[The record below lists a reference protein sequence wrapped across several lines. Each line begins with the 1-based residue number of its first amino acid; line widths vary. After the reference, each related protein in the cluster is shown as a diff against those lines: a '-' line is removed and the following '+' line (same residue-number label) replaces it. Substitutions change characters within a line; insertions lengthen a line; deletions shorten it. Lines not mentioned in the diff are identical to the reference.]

1 MIRTKSM
8 TLDVIVQHCWGTVGE
23 CGCFGSDKLEVC
35 LQIAIHPRD
44 TFSGGVT
51 TLGNSLLGKS
61 VMPVM
66 DLVMHNTCVCTIGH
80 APLGMSKDLMNY
92 KFTCL
97 IMFVDPKIHA
107 RNQQS
112 AQEPIQ
118 LRHHSTPQ
126 GLERAWPEKPTVTL
140 SQDKVG
146 PPYSTLRLPR
156 DIANSQLPHESI
168 VVSGMWFKWNCT
180 GKEAGKCMEGRNC
193 WIPTRP
199 HYDRHSILH
208 KCVTGDDRANTWGN
222 NGAMHTHT
230 YCPLLTLLYN

>member
-97 IMFVDPKIHA
+97 IMFVDPKNT
-107 RNQQS
+107 R
-112 AQEPIQ
+112 
-118 LRHHSTPQ
+118 
-126 GLERAWPEKPTVTL
+126 
-140 SQDKVG
+140 SQ
-146 PPYSTLRLPR
+146 P
-156 DIANSQLPHESI
+156 AE
-168 VVSGMWFKWNCT
+168 CT
-180 GKEAGKCMEGRNC
+180 GTYTTAAPQHTTGSGA
-193 WIPTRP
+193 
-199 HYDRHSILH
+199 
-208 KCVTGDDRANTWGN
+208 CVTRKADSNSITGQGRASLQYIEATQRHCQF
-222 NGAMHTHT
+222 AITT
-230 YCPLLTLLYN
+230 RA